1 MLTLLFSPN
10 PYFIR
15 LRNIIIKIC
24 KDLLLKIKN
33 IALLAIAMK
42 ASRIIKTIQII
53 KKLLKFRD

>member
-1 MLTLLFSPN
+1 
-10 PYFIR
+10 
-15 LRNIIIKIC
+15 
-24 KDLLLKIKN
+24 LLKIKN